1 MRCGGKRMRIPITA
15 PLFAWEHLDDQPDLK
30 ALRHVLDS
38 VSDEKLLHALS
49 TARDR
54 GRDDYPVTVLWRTL
68 LASIVLRHPTMEA
81 CLAELA
87 RNDGLCRV
95 VGIEPA
101 GKLPKAWN
109 MSRFLANLGQ
119 PDYLSLIR
127 QIFDRQ
133 VAELG
138 AVVPDLGAHT
148 AADSTHLCTRTER
161 TSPSKRSPEATL
173 PAPAGGK
180 KEYRGDDGAISH
192 VVSWLGYKLHL
203 LVDTKHEVPLAFE
216 ITSANTADNQKVAAL
231 VDEAQAALPANR
243 MKTLA
248 YDKAAD
254 DGDVHEFLHAEG
266 IAAIIPNRNFKVQEP
281 EKVLGG
287 RTPLN
292 VVHDQ
297 AGTVY
302 CYDKV
307 SEPPVRHA
315 MAYIGHEAE
324 RETLKYRCPAKH
336 QGWEC
341 PSAGICNAGRDY
353 GLTVRVKQ
361 EIDLRR
367 FPDVPRGTK
376 QFERK
381 YKGRTAAERVNGRLK
396 IFWGIDDGQVYG
408 SRRFHAHVGA
418 VLVVHLAFAT
428 LLARAERYEGTFG
441 KMKLSPVAVALGEL
455 LAAEAGQEEAAS
467 V

>member
-1 MRCGGKRMRIPITA
+1 MRIPITA

-254 DGDVHEFLHAEG
+254 DRKVHEQLAVRHVKPV
-266 IAAIIPNRNFKVQEP
+266 IQIRKNPNGPTEEVILDRH
-281 EKVLGG
+281 G
-287 RTPLN
+287 RPTQF
-292 VVHDQ
+292 VHDE
-297 AGTVY
+297 AGTVF
-302 CYDKV
+302 CINTV
-307 SEPPVRHA
+307 SKIPVRQK
-315 MAYIGHEAE
+315 MDFWGLE
-324 RETLKYRCPAKH
+324 RDAGCLKYRCPAVT
-336 QGWEC
+336 QGLSC
-341 PSAGICNAGRDY
+341 PSFEKCNAGKPY
-353 GLTVRVKQ
+353 GATVRIKMAK
-361 EIDLRR
+361 DLRR
-367 FPDVPRGTK
+367 FPPIPRATK
-376 QFERK
+376 LFERL
-381 YKGRTAAERVNGRLK
+381 YRGRTAVERVNARFK
-396 IFWGIDDGQVYG
+396 IFWGIDDGNMRG
-408 SRRFHAHVGA
+408 RARFHAQVSAVMLVAVG
-418 VLVVHLAFAT
+418 FAR
-428 LLARAERYEGTFG
+428 LLAAAPRHEGTLG
-441 KMKLSPVAVALGEL
+441 QTKLSPIAKALRAQHAVSA
-455 LAAEAGQEEAAS
+455 
-467 V
+467 